1 MPRVRPD
8 VRITAAA
15 VGIVYALGYLY
26 ALGDL
31 STATRPV
38 WSVTL
43 GNPGLWLD
51 QRVVFQ
57 FEAIAMLEA
66 GHIVWLISPLNLL
79 IAATLGVL
87 LALNIDG
94 GWMLWKRPA
103 ACGLAGRGGGVLAAV
118 PALAAGGAC
127 CAPSLLLLLGI
138 PGLGAFAALFAWLV
152 PLSLVLL
159 GASRWWQRRQGAPRW
174 FRAIS
179 GTG

>member
-1 MPRVRPD
+1 MAPVTRDTRAV
-8 VRITAAA
+8 AALIGLA
-15 VGIVYALGYLY
+15 YALGYLY

-31 STATRPV
+31 STAPQAA
-38 WSVTL
+38 WSLTV
-43 GNPGLWLD
+43 GDPARWLD

-57 FEAIAMLEA
+57 FEGIAMLQA
-66 GHIVWLISPLNLL
+66 GPVVWLVSPLNML
-79 IAATLGVL
+79 IAGTLGLL

-94 GWMLWKRPA
+94 AWALWRQPA
-103 ACGLAGRGGGVLAAV
+103 ACGIAGRGGGLVAAV

-159 GASRWWQRRQGAPRW
+159 LASRWWQRRRGAPPW
-174 FRAIS
+174 GRAYA
-179 GTG
+179 G